1 MKELYSRVEDIDQRV
16 SNGSFNPK
24 SREYHLYLRS
34 KKWQRIKRR
43 KLQRA
48 NFKCERCNSNLML
61 QVHHKT
67 YQHVYHEPLEDLIV
81 LCEVCHLDKH
91 DLLTEERIEIEVEKL
106 FSNSYIGRKFNN

>member
-1 MKELYSRVEDIDQRV
+1 
-16 SNGSFNPK
+16 
-24 SREYHLYLRS
+24 
-34 KKWQRIKRR
+34 
-43 KLQRA
+43 
-48 NFKCERCNSNLML
+48 ML

-106 FSNSYIGRKFNN
+106 FSNSYI